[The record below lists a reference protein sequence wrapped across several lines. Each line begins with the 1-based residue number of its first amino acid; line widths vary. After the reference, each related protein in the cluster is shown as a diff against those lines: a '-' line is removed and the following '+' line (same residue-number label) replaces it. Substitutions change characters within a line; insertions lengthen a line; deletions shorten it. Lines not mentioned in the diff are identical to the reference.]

1 MLSRWP
7 GVPRRRSSRGE
18 RMKLLQFPT
27 LFAIGGTERQVM
39 NLASGLEPERFEV
52 HFACLKRM
60 GQFVEEIERSGRPLT
75 EYKVDRLYGGTA
87 WRRQVQFAGD
97 LRRRGIDLVHTYGF
111 WPNVFGI
118 PAARLAGTPVV
129 LGAIRDNGDHI
140 TPAQRRVQRIV
151 CRLADGIV
159 VNAEAIRRRLT
170 QEGYDPR
177 RISVVPNGIDLT
189 PFGRP
194 RTPGRLR
201 SRLGLP
207 AEAPLVA
214 VFARVAPVK
223 GLEYFLHAAKGVHDR
238 FPSARFLIVGE
249 TRALAY
255 GLPVPS
261 HYTQG
266 LQAMAAALG
275 MGDHLIFTGVREDV
289 PELMEEVSVVVSP
302 SLDEGLSNS
311 VLEAMAARTPV
322 VATRVGGTPEA
333 VEDGVTGL
341 LVPARDAGALARA
354 IGTLLEDPDL
364 ARRLGHA
371 GRQRIDEHFS
381 IEQMVRQTAR
391 LYSTL
396 LEERVH

>member
-1 MLSRWP
+1 
-7 GVPRRRSSRGE
+7 
-18 RMKLLQFPT
+18 MKVLQFPT
-27 LFAIGGTERQVM
+27 LFAIGGTERQIM
-39 NLASGLEPERFEV
+39 NLARGLEPSQFDV
-52 HFACLKRM
+52 HFACLKRI
-60 GQFVEEIERSGRPLT
+60 GQYVEEIERTGRTLT
-75 EYKVDRLYGGTA
+75 EYRIDRVYGGRTMC
-87 WRRQVQFAGD
+87 RQLEFARD
-97 LRRRGIDLVHTYGF
+97 LRRRGISVVHTYGF

-140 TPAQRRVQRIV
+140 TPAQRRVQRLV
-151 CRLADGIV
+151 CRMADGIV

-194 RTPGRLR
+194 RPRGRLR
-201 SRLGLP
+201 RDLGLP
-207 AEAPLVA
+207 ADAPLVA

-223 GLEYFLHAAKGVHDR
+223 GLEYFLQAAKGVHET
-238 FPSARFLIVGE
+238 FPSARFLVVGE

-255 GLPVPS
+255 GVPVPS

-275 MGDHLIFTGVREDV
+275 LGDRLIFTGVREDV
-289 PELMEEVSVVVSP
+289 PEFMEEVSVVVSP

-311 VLEAMAARTPV
+311 VLEAMAARAPV

-354 IGTLLEDPDL
+354 IGTLLADREL
-364 ARRLGHA
+364 ARRLGEA
-371 GRQRIDEHFS
+371 ARQRIADQFS
-381 IEQMVRQTAR
+381 IERMVNQTAR
-391 LYSTL
+391 LYTTL
-396 LEERVH
+396 AEERVH